1 MALLFVVPSAVQAQ
15 KKKKRKKQIVLIETS
30 FGDIKLKLFDE
41 TPKHKENF
49 LKLVE
54 EGSYDLTLFHR
65 VISDFM
71 IQGGDPD
78 SKKAAAGVALGN
90 GELGYTIPAEFVD
103 SLFHK
108 KGALA
113 AARLSDDVNPK
124 QESSSCQFY
133 IVHGRKFSKTDL
145 QMMEKQMNNRIKNG
159 LYQSFFD
166 NIENVSYR
174 KRFLEF
180 QKSKDQQAY
189 GDLMK
194 EIEPLIESDF
204 IEKKFAF
211 SEAQIEAYSSVGGA
225 PHLDGAYTVFGEVIE
240 GLEVIDKIAAQET
253 DPANRPK
260 KDVRIQMKLV
270 KR

>member
-1 MALLFVVPSAVQAQ
+1 M
-15 KKKKRKKQIVLIETS
+15 LIETS

-54 EGSYDLTLFHR
+54 EGSYDSTLFHR

-78 SKKAAAGVALGN
+78 SKKAAARVALGN

-159 LYQSFFD
+159 LYLSFFD